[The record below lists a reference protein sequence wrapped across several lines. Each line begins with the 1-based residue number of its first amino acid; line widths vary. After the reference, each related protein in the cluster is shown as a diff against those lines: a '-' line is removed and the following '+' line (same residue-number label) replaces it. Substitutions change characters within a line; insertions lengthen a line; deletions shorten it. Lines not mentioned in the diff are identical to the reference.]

1 MDAIIFDVDGTLWD
15 STETVAECW
24 KQAAAEAKA
33 PTAHLTGARLKQE
46 FGKLL
51 PDIGLALFP
60 ELPPRDAIAIS
71 ERACDLENEYLL
83 SHPVPV
89 YDGVREVFEK
99 LSRKLPL
106 FIVSNCQAGYIEV
119 LLETSGLTPYVTAHL
134 CPGDTGLEK
143 AGNIKKIVADYHLTS
158 PCYVGDTSGDEAAC
172 REAGVPIIYAAY
184 GFGKV
189 EAPMAQLSAP
199 LDLLRLF

>member
-15 STETVAECW
+15 STETVADCW
-24 KQAAAEAKA
+24 KQAAAEVNA
-33 PTAHLTGARLKQE
+33 PTAHLTGARLKRE

-51 PDIGLALFP
+51 PDIGLSLFP
-60 ELPPRDAIAIS
+60 DLPPAEAIAIS

-89 YDGVREVFEK
+89 YDGVREVFET
-99 LSRKLPL
+99 LSRKMPL

-119 LLETSGLTPYVTAHL
+119 LLETNGLAPYVTAHL

-143 AGNIKKIVADYHLTS
+143 AGNIQKIVADHHLTA
-158 PCYVGDTSGDEAAC
+158 PCYVGDTSGDESAC
-172 REAGVPIIYAAY
+172 REAGVPIIFAAY
-184 GFGKV
+184 GFGNVDSPIACLTK
-189 EAPMAQLSAP
+189 P
-199 LDLLRLF
+199 LDLLSLA